1 MTVGR
6 EWRSQAACRSMDPEL
21 FFPVVEVGPLCAAQ
35 IARAKAVCA
44 RCPVQ
49 TECLSFALTALP
61 HGVAG
66 GLTAE
71 ERRGLAAGRRRGR
84 DDAARV
90 AASA

>member
-1 MTVGR
+1 MTARR

-44 RCPVQ
+44 QCPVRA
-49 TECLSFALTALP
+49 ECLSFALTQLP
-61 HGVAG
+61 HGIAG

-71 ERRGLAAGRRRGR
+71 ERRGLAAGRRRAR
-84 DDAARV
+84 DAAAHV